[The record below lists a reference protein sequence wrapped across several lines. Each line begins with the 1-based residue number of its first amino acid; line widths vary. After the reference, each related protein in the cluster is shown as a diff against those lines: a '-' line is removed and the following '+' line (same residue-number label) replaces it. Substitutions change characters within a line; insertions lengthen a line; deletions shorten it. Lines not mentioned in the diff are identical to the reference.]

1 MGTKLSKP
9 ETPPNLVF
17 FFGMAITTIA
27 IFCIVAIQFYSFL
40 LPPAPK
46 QSKLAHSINEN
57 LILKPIVVS
66 ATPTS
71 VATPTPIPYPPKDWH
86 CVKVPILMYHHV
98 APMEEARKE
107 GHAPLTVDSGIFASQ
122 MQYLAD
128 RGYRVI
134 TLQTLS
140 DFFDAKENLPPKAV
154 VLTFDDGYVDFYTH
168 ALPILESHQYKSDLF
183 VPTGLMENPGYLTW
197 EQIKSASTRGVRI
210 DHHTWS
216 HANIAQTS
224 ETFFHR
230 ELDIASQQLI
240 ERGYGPTTIFAY
252 PYGNH
257 NGQDKIELSKRGF
270 TLAVTTIQGQ
280 VQCKEDRLALRRTR
294 VGNQSLKIYGL

>member
-1 MGTKLSKP
+1 MAIITI
-9 ETPPNLVF
+9 LVF
-17 FFGMAITTIA
+17 AA
-27 IFCIVAIQFYSFL
+27 VVVEFYSFL
-40 LPPAPK
+40 LTPVLPIE
-46 QSKLAHSINEN
+46 SKLANSIDERLMQN
-57 LILKPIVVS
+57 PIIARS
-66 ATPTS
+66 SPTPLP
-71 VATPTPIPYPPKDWH
+71 TPTPIPYPPKDWH

-98 APMEEARKE
+98 EPLEEAKKE
-107 GHAPLTVDSGIFASQ
+107 GHAPLTVDSGIFAAQ

-128 RGYRVI
+128 HGYHII

-140 DFFDAKENLPPKAV
+140 DFFDAKANLPPNAV
-154 VLTFDDGYVDFYTH
+154 VLTFDDGYADFYTY
-168 ALPILESHQYKSDLF
+168 AVPILESHQFKSDLF

-197 EQIKSASTRGVRI
+197 EQIKSASQRGVSI

-216 HANIAQTS
+216 HANIAQTN

-240 ERGYGPTTIFAY
+240 ERGYGPVKIFAY

-257 NGQDKIELSKRGF
+257 NGQDKVELSKRGF

-294 VGNQSLKIYGL
+294 VGNQSLRTYGL